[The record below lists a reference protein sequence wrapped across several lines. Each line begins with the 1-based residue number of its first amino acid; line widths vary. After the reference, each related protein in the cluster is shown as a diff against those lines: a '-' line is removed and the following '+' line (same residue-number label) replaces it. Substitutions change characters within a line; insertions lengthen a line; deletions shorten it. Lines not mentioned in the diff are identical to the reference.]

1 MHEYIQN
8 SKELSPHL
16 LMPFPPN
23 YAAKQIVPFES
34 RAPTLLKQVTIV
46 VALLFWRMYKEFK
59 YSLIAR
65 V

>member
-1 MHEYIQN
+1 MHGYIQN
-8 SKELSPHL
+8 SRELPKHL
-16 LMPFPPN
+16 LMRFLPN